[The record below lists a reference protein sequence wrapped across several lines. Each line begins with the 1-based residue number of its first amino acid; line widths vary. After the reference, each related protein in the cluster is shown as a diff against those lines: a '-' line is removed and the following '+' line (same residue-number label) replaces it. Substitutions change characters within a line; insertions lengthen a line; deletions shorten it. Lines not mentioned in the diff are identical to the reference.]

1 MIRFKIMSPLPD
13 ILRMSQDSRTL
24 KAELPFTPGLTLYGA
39 MEQLSSKYPSF
50 ARRLAAEG
58 MEAVLGGL
66 LFSIDSTVYERPDR
80 GDTPLAD
87 GCEVLVFLPYAG
99 G

>member
-1 MIRFKIMSPLPD
+1 
-13 ILRMSQDSRTL
+13 
-24 KAELPFTPGLTLYGA
+24 
-39 MEQLSSKYPSF
+39 
-50 ARRLAAEG
+50 

-66 LFSIDSTVYERPDR
+66 LFSIDSTVYDRPDR
-80 GDTPLAD
+80 GDTPLSD